1 MVHTTPSP
9 PSPMAA
15 WQHALGMCCGR
26 GRLNRLELIC
36 SNRYAVRTIS
46 FLVHRNYQVM
56 SEMSE
61 PPCLADISVCRDVP
75 GLFWHPKWVYLVALY
90 SVLLNGAALRAQIL
104 PYGVLNSPKGG
115 SEKKY
120 RARPNRL
127 WGHSKGRL
135 GAPEPHLSGPIPPRI
150 RPERGK
156 PLLWPLGAG
165 TPQQAKK
172 KVAKWRQ
179 T

>member
-1 MVHTTPSP
+1 M
-9 PSPMAA
+9 MEFLK
-15 WQHALGMCCGR
+15 LGT
-26 GRLNRLELIC
+26 
-36 SNRYAVRTIS
+36 A
-46 FLVHRNYQVM
+46 FLRNYPNKFHWVT
-56 SEMSE
+56 
-61 PPCLADISVCRDVP
+61 VP
-75 GLFWHPKWVYLVALY
+75 FLESGTVPTHGSFPAGMFWHPWWVYLMVLY
-90 SVLLNGAALRAQIL
+90 SALLNGAALLAQIL
-104 PYGVLNSPKGG
+104 PYGVFEQPQYSPKGG